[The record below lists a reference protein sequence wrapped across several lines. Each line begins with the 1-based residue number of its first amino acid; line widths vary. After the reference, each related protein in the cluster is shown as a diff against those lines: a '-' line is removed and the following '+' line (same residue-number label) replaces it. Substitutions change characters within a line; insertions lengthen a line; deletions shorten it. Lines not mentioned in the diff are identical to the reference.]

1 MILLNLKF
9 DPLKSFPSY
18 HGDFE
23 TGEEQPCV
31 HACTNVRVSVCVCVY
46 MCAGVCWESYH
57 RRNLL
62 RKHINDWTPFK
73 GLQGHFSLHF
83 QGQHKVKLSK
93 IFC

>member
-23 TGEEQPCV
+23 TGEEQSCV

-46 MCAGVCWESYH
+46 MCAGMS
-57 RRNLL
+57 
-62 RKHINDWTPFK
+62 
-73 GLQGHFSLHF
+73 
-83 QGQHKVKLSK
+83 
-93 IFC
+93 